1 MDQQRTGGIAIRRAV
16 GDDLGF
22 IVETERIP
30 EHAGLIGRWSAE
42 RHTAS
47 MTSDDFAYLIALEE
61 GRPAGFAI
69 LRDLA
74 DPHGNVGL
82 QRIAMVEPG
91 RGRGRAFLSA
101 VLDWT
106 FAQTPCHRLCL
117 EVFTDNARARR
128 VYRSLGFVEEGVL
141 RQVVR
146 RPDGR
151 RADQFLMSIHRPEW
165 SNRTRPTFLD
175 PAVR

>member
-1 MDQQRTGGIAIRRAV
+1 MDLRAPGDIALRRAV

-22 IVETERIP
+22 IMETERIP
-30 EHAGLIGRWSAE
+30 EHEGLIGRWSAE
-42 RHTAS
+42 RHRAS
-47 MTSDDFAYLIALEE
+47 MASGDFAYLIALED
-61 GRPAGFAI
+61 GQPVGFAI
-69 LRDLA
+69 LRDLG

-91 RGRGRAFLSA
+91 KGRGRAFLSA
-101 VLDWT
+101 VLGWT

-117 EVFTDNARARR
+117 EVFTDNVRARR

-151 RADQFLMSIHRPEW
+151 RADQYLMSILRPEW
-165 SNRTRPTFLD
+165 QER
-175 PAVR
+175 AG

>member
-1 MDQQRTGGIAIRRAV
+1 MKRSEPGGRGLRRAV
-16 GDDLGF
+16 GDDLAF
-22 IVETERIP
+22 IMQTERIP
-30 EHAGLIGRWSAE
+30 EHEGLIGRWSAE

-47 MTSDDFAYLIALEE
+47 MTSGDFAYLIALEA
-61 GRPAGFAI
+61 GLPAGFAI

-82 QRIAMVEPG
+82 QRIAMVAPG
-91 RGRGRAFLSA
+91 RGRGRAFLEA

-106 FAQTPCHRLCL
+106 FTQTQCHRLCL

-128 VYRSLGFVEEGVL
+128 VYRSLGFADEGVL

-146 RPDGR
+146 RADGR
-151 RADQFLMSIHRPEW
+151 RVDQYLMSILRPEW
-165 SNRTRPTFLD
+165 QGRAR
-175 PAVR
+175 